1 MDNSFVETL
10 VGGVVIAIAGAF
22 LAYGYSVTDVGKV
35 SGIEVTAE
43 FDRVDG
49 LATGSDVRMSG
60 IKIGTVTAQSL
71 STANY
76 YAIVTL
82 NLTDEIKLPADS
94 SAKITSEG
102 LLGGNYVS
110 ITPGGSEEV
119 LASGDEIQFTQGSI
133 DLIGLVGQ
141 AVFSAQGGSE

>member
-10 VGGVVIAIAGAF
+10 VGGIVIAIAAAF
-22 LAYGYSVTDVGKV
+22 LAYGYSVSDVGGV

-71 STANY
+71 NKDNY
-76 YAIVTL
+76 FAVVTF
-82 NLTDEIKLPADS
+82 NLTDEVQLPTDS

-110 ITPGGSEEV
+110 ITPGGSEEM
-119 LASGDEIQFTQGSI
+119 LESGDEIQFTQGSI

-141 AVFSAQGGSE
+141 AVFSAQGGNE